1 MKPLHLKIGEQ
12 GEYFAVKHYVKRGF
26 KILKRNYQKKWGEID
41 IIAKKNNILY
51 FIEVKS
57 VSHETDFDNFLPE
70 ENVRQFKKE
79 RLKRTINTY
88 LIEKKVSCETDFQID
103 VAAVYLNNQTGKSKI
118 RVLEDVIL

>member
-1 MKPLHLKIGEQ
+1 MAEHNEMGKQ
-12 GEYFAVKHYVKRGF
+12 GEELAVKHYVKRGF

-57 VSHETDFDNFLPE
+57 VSHETDFNNFLPE
-70 ENVRQFKKE
+70 ENVRQFKKD

-88 LIEKKVSCETDFQID
+88 LAEKNVSCETDFQID
-103 VAAVYLNNQTGKSKI
+103 VVAIYLNNQTRESKI